1 MIEKKKCKGIVN
13 SMVQVLERSINNM
26 QLQKALT
33 LLLRFQQNGDSVRAE
48 KAAKLLKKMHE
59 NEFITAFSGHFSAG
73 KSTMINA
80 LIGEQILPS
89 SPIPTSANL
98 VKVHEAQEEF
108 AKVYYKNEK
117 PLLFRAP
124 YDFDTVKEFCKSGE
138 VIEVEIGKSGSK
150 LPPGITVMDT
160 PGVDSTDDAHRIS
173 TESALHLA
181 DIVFYVMDYNHVQSE
196 LNFLY
201 TRNLLQHGV
210 KLYLIVNQIDKH
222 NEEELPFEGFR
233 KSVRESFAAWNV
245 YPEEIFFTTLK
256 NPDNRFNEFHSVK
269 ALIQDA
275 ITNHEDWMNN
285 TILSAFHQMMKE
297 HEEWL
302 QEEKIQEGLPYK
314 DVIDDL
320 EDTNLAGIFSEQENL
335 QIKERNLLNKA
346 DDWIRDFEEERANL
360 LKNAYLM
367 PYEIRELAERFLESA
382 QPDFKVGFFMSR
394 KKTEEEKASRLN
406 EFADSIRRQVELQL
420 EWHLR
425 ELFARK
431 LQASSISSGDL
442 EAEAQSLKVDFE
454 NDMLVNAINKGAQVT
469 GEYVLNY
476 TEELANQLKRAAI
489 NQSDKLKEKIV
500 AVFEEKAKSELLLIR
515 ADAAEVEKVT
525 TAIRQLEKLD
535 EDYRLKLECVETPT
549 GKEEVIFEKLQVE
562 WAQLDKDVNIFQDN
576 IAEHGNSTSVKEDVQ
591 PSAPVETYEDNAPP
605 QKDVIHKLDLAISH
619 LSKEAG
625 FERITEHLRQKAYN
639 LKNNNYTIA
648 LFGAFSAGKSSFA
661 NAMLGEKVLPVS
673 PNPTTAAINRICPP
687 NQDYEHGTAVVRL
700 KEPKDMLDD
709 VKQSLQL
716 FGKDCNTLEEA
727 YHLIPSVLSQKEG
740 EGKEKVHLSFL
751 SAFQTGYDEFSDKLG
766 QSIITGIDDFQGFV
780 ANESQSC
787 FVELIDLYYD
797 CPFTRKGVTLVD
809 TPGADSINARHTGVA
824 FNYIKNSDA
833 ILFVTYYNHAFSK
846 ADREFLIQLGRVKD
860 AFELDKMFFI
870 VNAIDL
876 ASSDEEVNDVLG
888 YVKNQLTEY
897 GIRFPRIFGLSSK
910 LAQIPETI
918 EISNIEEFTKA
929 FSYFLER
936 DLAKMAIQSADA
948 EYQRAVMMLDQMIN
962 SANEDESE
970 RAAHKSRLIETRDQ
984 LNEWLGDIGVATMPD
999 RLSQEAQELVHYVK
1013 QRAFYRLPD
1022 FFKEAFN
1029 PAALQD
1035 NNKNSLNRAL
1045 DDYLEASGF
1054 DFAQELRATSIRV
1067 EQFAGKLLKERFD
1080 QINREIMSMDK
1091 NLMISSPEFGKAETL
1106 DFSPAFKD
1114 NDRKYFAGSFK
1125 YFKNP
1130 KSFFEKN
1137 EKKLMEEA
1145 LEDLLSPLADS
1156 YLEQGLAKLNQ
1167 HYQGMLKAE
1176 FERMIKNI
1184 KDDINGQYSAWLL
1197 AFEDTG
1203 KIDHWKEIRQAIVPA
1218 D

>member
-1 MIEKKKCKGIVN
+1 
-13 SMVQVLERSINNM
+13 MVQVLERSINDR

-33 LLLRFQQNGDSVRAE
+33 LFERFQQNGDTASAE
-48 KAAKLLKKMHE
+48 KAAKLLKKIHDK
-59 NEFITAFSGHFSAG
+59 EFITAFSGHFSAG

-98 VKVHEAQEEF
+98 VKVRDSQEEF
-108 AKVYYKNEK
+108 AKVYYKNDK
-117 PLLFRAP
+117 PLLFKAP

-138 VIEVEIGKSGSK
+138 VLEVEIGKHGSN

-160 PGVDSTDDAHRIS
+160 PGIDSTDEAHRIS

-201 TRNLLQHGV
+201 TRNLLRHGV

-222 NEEELPFEGFR
+222 NEDELPFEAY
-233 KSVRESFAAWNV
+233 KQSVRDSFAAWSV

-256 NPDNRFNEFHSVK
+256 DPGNNFNEFGSVK

-275 ITNHEDWMNN
+275 IANHEDWIQH
-285 TILSAFHQMMKE
+285 TIEAAFHQMIKE
-297 HEEWL
+297 HEIWL
-302 QEEKIQEGLPYK
+302 QEEKMQEALPFTA
-314 DVIDDL
+314 VIDGL
-320 EDTNLAGIFSEQENL
+320 AEEELAGIFREQEKL
-335 QIKERNLLNKA
+335 HIKKRKLLNRA
-346 DDWIRDFEEERANL
+346 NEWIRDFEEERANL

-382 QPDFKVGFFMSR
+382 QPDFKVGFFMSK

-406 EFADSIRRQVELQL
+406 AFAESIRSQVERQL

-431 LQASSISSGDL
+431 LQASAISRSDL
-442 EAEAQSLKVDFE
+442 ETEAQSLTIDFD
-454 NDMLVNAINKGAQVT
+454 NDLLASAINKGARVT

-476 TEELANQLKRAAI
+476 TEELANQLKRAAV
-489 NQSDKLKEKIV
+489 NQSDKLKELI
-500 AVFEEKAKSELLLIR
+500 AAAIEEKAKNELLSVEEAA
-515 ADAAEVEKVT
+515 ADVEKVAK
-525 TAIRQLEKLD
+525 AIEELERLNKDCETKLECIEIPTGNEDKSLEKLQQQW
-535 EDYRLKLECVETPT
+535 EMLEND
-549 GKEEVIFEKLQVE
+549 I
-562 WAQLDKDVNIFQDN
+562 NIFQ
-576 IAEHGNSTSVKEDVQ
+576 GNYAQSHTVSEKVYMKQ
-591 PSAPVETYEDNAPP
+591 SAPEGEDDGGIPP
-605 QKDVIHKLDLAISH
+605 QKDVIRKLDLAVSY
-619 LSKEAG
+619 LSKEKG
-625 FERITEHLRQKAYN
+625 FERMTAQLQQKAGR
-639 LKNNNYTIA
+639 LKNNDYTIA

-687 NQDYEHGTAVVRL
+687 NQDYKHGTALVRL
-700 KEPKDMLDD
+700 KEPEDMLDD
-709 VKQSLQL
+709 VNQSLQL
-716 FGKDCNTLEEA
+716 FGKNCDSLEEA
-727 YHLIPSVLSQKEG
+727 YRLIPSVLSQKEG

-751 SAFQTGYDEFSDKLG
+751 RAFETGYKEFSGKLG
-766 QSIITGIDDFQGFV
+766 QSIITGMDDFQDFV

-797 CPFTRKGVTLVD
+797 CPFTREGITLVD

-876 ASSDEEVNDVLG
+876 ASSDEEVSDVLG
-888 YVKNQLTEY
+888 YVRDQLTEY

-910 LAQIPETI
+910 LAQEQETK
-918 EISNIEEFTKA
+918 EASNIGEFSNA
-929 FSYFLER
+929 FSNFLEN
-936 DLAKMAIQSADA
+936 DLAKMAVQSAEA
-948 EYQRAVMMLDQMIN
+948 EYQRAVKMLDKMID
-962 SANEDESE
+962 SANEDESQ
-970 RAAHKSRLIETRDQ
+970 RAARKSRLIETRDK
-984 LNEWLGDIGVATMPD
+984 LNEWLEGMGAATMPD
-999 RLSQEAQELVHYVK
+999 RLAQEARELVHYVK
-1013 QRAFYRLPD
+1013 QRVFYRLPD

-1029 PAALQD
+1029 PAALQN
-1035 NNKNSLNRAL
+1035 NNKDSLNRAL

-1054 DFAQELRATSIRV
+1054 DFAQELRATSLRV
-1067 EQFAGKLLKERFD
+1067 EQFAAKLLKERFE
-1080 QINREIMSMDK
+1080 QINREIASMDE
-1091 NLMISSPEFGKAETL
+1091 NLMISAPEIGRADTL

-1114 NDRKYFAGSFK
+1114 SDRKYFAGSFK

-1167 HYQGMLKAE
+1167 HYQEMLAAE
-1176 FERMIKNI
+1176 FDKMIKSI
-1184 KDDINGQYSAWLL
+1184 IEDINGQYSAWLL

-1203 KIDHWKEIRQAIVPA
+1203 KIGHWKEIRQAIAPA
-1218 D
+1218 E